1 MPPAFADHEVE
12 SWWDATLGVGAGPRI
27 AAGAALPVTPD
38 CNHVMFWTRQGA
50 VVSIRAS
57 GTEPKIKVSGTVGVG
72 GGWGAL
78 RAVVCDASTASS
90 VKTRAQAARRARL
103 VLLLS
108 QQH

>member
-1 MPPAFADHEVE
+1 LRAKINENASQGRMPPAFADHEVE

-57 GTEPKIKVSGTVGVG
+57 GTEPKIKVSGRLGFVG
-72 GGWGAL
+72 GGQRSGL
-78 RAVVCDASTASS
+78 RRV
-90 VKTRAQAARRARL
+90 TRQRRRL
-103 VLLLS
+103 
-108 QQH
+108 